1 MCQFWTETVRNPRR
15 IFFFWSVSSLPWR
28 IGRPHIEMEQ
38 PQDQSHLDGWVAVW
52 ENGLV
57 SLQTLHLFG

>member
-1 MCQFWTETVRNPRR
+1 MTGDVSKDERVVWEWT
-15 IFFFWSVSSLPWR
+15 WAVSSLPWR